1 MDIWRYVTTPL
12 CARHQGIEDLTR
24 VVISNEIYES
34 LQRDSLI
41 SYEMTTSIRF
51 CFPYDHVNS
60 DSIAFKLT
68 VVQQKMHGRHG
79 PLAYDCT
86 TRTTCRKVN

>member
-1 MDIWRYVTTPL
+1 MDIWRYVTTPF

-24 VVISNEIYES
+24 VVISKEIYERS

-41 SYEMTTSIRF
+41 SYEMTTSVRF

-60 DSIAFKLT
+60 DSIAFKIDSCAMENAWATWT
-68 VVQQKMHGRHG
+68 VSI
-79 PLAYDCT
+79 
-86 TRTTCRKVN
+86 